1 METLLFVAE
10 SNIIIVGFYGVF
22 CEISFDYT
30 SFLLPEFDDLW
41 IICVEKQDK
50 RKWKKL
56 SSKKKKK
63 LSYLTADD
71 WQQVFYR
78 IMNAL
83 HLYEFF
89 VSNIIGYEVSGIV
102 PAETSV

>member
-1 METLLFVAE
+1 MK
-10 SNIIIVGFYGVF
+10 
-22 CEISFDYT
+22 EI
-30 SFLLPEFDDLW
+30 
-41 IICVEKQDK
+41 
-50 RKWKKL
+50 KL
-56 SSKKKKK
+56 QTKKKK

-89 VSNIIGYEVSGIV
+89 VSNIIGYEVSGIL